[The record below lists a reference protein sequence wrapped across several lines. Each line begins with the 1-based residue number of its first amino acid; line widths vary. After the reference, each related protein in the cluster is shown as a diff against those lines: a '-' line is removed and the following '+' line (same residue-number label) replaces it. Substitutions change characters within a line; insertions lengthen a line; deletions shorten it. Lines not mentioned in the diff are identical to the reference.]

1 MSFGAVFNF
10 VSELY
15 PTHLRGTGIGVGSS
29 FARIG
34 GFLAPQVLK
43 LGGLNPLL
51 PSFFIGVISFVG
63 AVVRYWP
70 IRAYFARDLKFFKPF
85 YAGNK

>member
-1 MSFGAVFNF
+1 MGKICNSMSFGAVFNF

-63 AVVRYWP
+63 AVVRY
-70 IRAYFARDLKFFKPF
+70 
-85 YAGNK
+85 